1 MYLTIYGIFKNQ
13 NSSELAKKFGDV
25 MSKANN
31 LSGNKLILKLK
42 KSSGIAKKP
51 RDVTSRTKNTRNQ
64 VVLHLCKGTKVE
76 VRSDEEGY
84 QGAWY
89 TAIVVDSMQN
99 GKYLVEYLTLKTD
112 DLTEQLKEEADA
124 SDIRP
129 YPPDINHPHCFA
141 LHERVD
147 AWYNDGWWVGQ
158 VSSVLRG
165 FKYRVYFW
173 LTKEELEFEHCHLR
187 PHQEWID
194 GRWVHL

>member
-1 MYLTIYGIFKNQ
+1 MTKAKN
-13 NSSELAKKFGDV
+13 V
-25 MSKANN
+25 T
-31 LSGNKLILKLK
+31 GNKFILKHLK
-42 KSSGIAKKP
+42 CREHVEKP
-51 RDVTSRTKNTRNQ
+51 GDVTSRTKNTISKF
-64 VVLHLCKGTKVE
+64 VSHLCRGAKVE

-89 TAIVVDSMQN
+89 DAIVVDSLQN

-129 YPPDINHPHCFA
+129 FPPDIEHCHRFA
-141 LHERVD
+141 LREWVD
-147 AWYNDGWWVGQ
+147 AWYNDGWWEGQ
-158 VSSVLRG
+158 VSSVLSG

-173 LTKEELEFEHCHLR
+173 PTKEELEFKHCHLR

-194 GRWVHL
+194 GRWVHAPLV